1 MKFEVVNR
9 FGKTMMQ
16 CADYQYIPA
25 KDILESM
32 YRAAYRFKLDGKD
45 ISLKKAKELINGNT
59 LKQAGEQCEKM
70 SK

>member
-16 CADYQYIPA
+16 CSEYSLIPA

-32 YRAAYRFKLDGKD
+32 YKAEYRFRLDGKD
-45 ISLKKAKELINGNT
+45 ISLKKAKEISGC
-59 LKQAGEQCEKM
+59 K
-70 SK
+70 

>member
-16 CADYQYIPA
+16 CTDYQYIPA

-32 YRAAYRFKLDGKD
+32 YKVEYRFKLDGKD
-45 ISLKKAKELINGNT
+45 ISLKKAKGL
-59 LKQAGEQCEKM
+59 LKDK
-70 SK
+70 

>member
-16 CADYQYIPA
+16 CTDYQYIPA

-32 YRAAYRFKLDGKD
+32 YKAEYRFKLDGKD
-45 ISLKKAKELINGNT
+45 INLKKAKEL
-59 LKQAGEQCEKM
+59 LKG
-70 SK
+70 SD